1 MSLIT
6 TNKFFQKLAEGNQ
19 KEAQNSATD
28 YTRITLRDEGILRR
42 VLPPEELSYAELDDQ
57 LDTDMPVKIVE
68 KEVSQPLSASIP
80 FGTLPGNWW
89 MRGEKYRV
97 DFARLA
103 TKNYQIDL
111 AQALTYN
118 KDIREV
124 FKENAILDMQTA
136 EDIPFVS
143 MLDAICT
150 PVGVGGDVNA
160 GVYSSTDSASTQ
172 RSALTGKV
180 QYYDFTRAQGNPL
193 GSASGFTRENIV
205 ESFKI
210 MPKGYS
216 VGANVTPIRNKPA
229 LVLMNYNTGLEFI
242 KWGREEMGG
251 DTAERLIKEGNTE
264 FTWMGVRYVFTL
276 KDDIVKDGIAYFL
289 AKPEHVGK
297 FYELDKPT
305 MFVDRRAFMLEYFC
319 YSCIGCSIG
328 NPYGVAK
335 VKYFGGDT
343 NAFSHTVWPG
353 A

>member
-1 MSLIT
+1 MSAPIT
-6 TNKFFQKLAEGNQ
+6 VNRFFQKIAEGNQ

-68 KEVSQPLSASIP
+68 KEVLQPLSVSLP
-80 FGTLPGNWW
+80 FGTLPANWY
-89 MRGEKYRV
+89 MRGSKYRV

-103 TKNYQIDL
+103 TRNYTIDV
-111 AQALTYN
+111 AQAQTYN

-136 EDIPFVS
+136 EDIPFIA
-143 MLDAICT
+143 MLDAICA
-150 PVGVGGDVNA
+150 PVDDTAISWDGNDA
-160 GVYSSTDSASTQ
+160 TSPM
-172 RSALTGKV
+172 RSALTGKI
-180 QYYDFTRAQGNPL
+180 QTYDFTRAAGNPM
-193 GSASGFTRENIV
+193 GYSSGFSREAIV

-210 MPKGYS
+210 MSKGYRA
-216 VGANVTPIRNKPA
+216 GTGDDHTPIRNKPA
-229 LVLMNYNTGLEFI
+229 LVLMNYNTGMEFV
-242 KWGREEMGG
+242 KWDHDELGG
-251 DTAERLIKEGNTE
+251 PDASRLIKEGNTE

-276 KDDIVKDGIAYFL
+276 KDDIVKDGEAYFL

-335 VKYFGGDT
+335 AIYF
-343 NAFSHTVWPG
+343 
-353 A
+353 

>member
-1 MSLIT
+1 MSAPIT
-6 TNKFFQKLAEGNQ
+6 ANRFFQKIAEGNQ

-68 KEVSQPLSASIP
+68 KEVMQPLSVSLP
-80 FGTLPGNWW
+80 FGSLPANWY
-89 MRGEKYRV
+89 MRGSKYRV

-103 TKNYQIDL
+103 TRNYTIDI
-111 AQALTYN
+111 AQAQTYN

-136 EDIPFVS
+136 EDIPFIA
-143 MLDAICT
+143 MLDAIT
-150 PVGVGGDVNA
+150 APVDPVNGA
-160 GVYSSTDSASTQ
+160 WGADDSASTM
-172 RSALTGKV
+172 RSALTGKI
-180 QYYDFTRAQGNPL
+180 QTFDFSRAAGNPL
-193 GSASGFTRENIV
+193 SKTGFTRVNVV

-210 MPKGYS
+210 MSKGFRIGKGDDS
-216 VGANVTPIRNKPA
+216 TPIRNKPA
-229 LVLMNYNTGLEFI
+229 LVLMNYNTGMEFV
-242 KWGREEMGG
+242 KWLHDELGG
-251 DTAERLIKEGNTE
+251 PDASRLIKEGNTE

-276 KDDIVKDGIAYFL
+276 KDDLVKDGVAYYL

-328 NPYGVAK
+328 NPFGVAK
-335 VKYFGGDT
+335 AIF
-343 NAFSHTVWPG
+343 F
-353 A
+353 